1 MLLAQQFGSRDGDAL
16 RVTHDLTQV
25 EIAQLVG
32 ASREA
37 TNQALSTFADRGWI
51 QSESHSTLILDTES
65 LTRRA
70 R

>member
-1 MLLAQQFGSRDGDAL
+1 
-16 RVTHDLTQV
+16 VTHDLTQV

>member
-1 MLLAQQFGSRDGDAL
+1 
-16 RVTHDLTQV
+16 VTHDLTQV

-51 QSESHSTLILDTES
+51 QSKSHSTLILDTES
-65 LTRRA
+65 LTRLA

>member
-16 RVTHDLTQV
+16 RVTYDLTQV

-37 TNQALSTFADRGWI
+37 TNQPL
-51 QSESHSTLILDTES
+51 
-65 LTRRA
+65 
-70 R
+70 